1 MGVKNNIKLIF
12 TYFLLNLKK
21 EWQYK
26 ASFFM
31 QIIMM
36 IFNDL
41 FLLIQWVI
49 IFSLVDSFGGYGFRE
64 VLVLWAISAGG
75 FGISH
80 TFFAGAWNIK
90 DLVYEGKLDV
100 FLTQPKNLL
109 INVCCS
115 STDISAIGD
124 ILYAYIVL
132 MIIGAPW
139 YWYLILLPV
148 IILVGLLYVAMYVTY
163 CSLCFY
169 IKRGEALAD
178 SMEGAFQKASNYP
191 PAIFSELV
199 KIFFF
204 TFLPVFFYSFIPAQY
219 VFLTFNIWWVLILVG
234 VVTLWILLA
243 FFLFNRGVRRY
254 NSGSLMGGRL

>member
-1 MGVKNNIKLIF
+1 MEVKNNLKLIF
-12 TYFLLNLKK
+12 AYFILNVKK

-36 IFNDL
+36 IFNDM
-41 FLLIQWVI
+41 FLLVKWVV
-49 IFSLVDSFGGYGFRE
+49 IFTLVDNIGGYGFRE
-64 VLVLWAISAGG
+64 VLVICAISAGG
-75 FGISH
+75 FGIAH

-90 DLVYEGKLDV
+90 DFVYEGRLDV

-124 ILYAYIVL
+124 ILYAFIVL
-132 MIIGAPW
+132 MIIGSPW

-148 IILVGLLYVAMYVTY
+148 IVLVGILFVAMYVTY
-163 CSLCFY
+163 LSLCFY

-178 SMEGAFQKASNYP
+178 TMESALQKAANYP
-191 PAIFSELV
+191 PAIFSEGV
-199 KIFFF
+199 KIFLSLCYLYF
-204 TFLPVFFYSFIPAQY
+204 S
-219 VFLTFNIWWVLILVG
+219 
-234 VVTLWILLA
+234 ILLSPLNIY
-243 FFLFNRGVRRY
+243 F
-254 NSGSLMGGRL
+254 